1 MNNYFEKKVNVPY
14 GSYVLRKRADGD
26 KVKTLNKHFKNKA
39 NVPYGRYVLH
49 VRTNVQRDK
58 EIVNQFITRL
68 RQQGVYCDFIK
79 QDELIRDHAIEKN
92 KSHKIRVK
100 LLERGK
106 T

>member
-1 MNNYFEKKVNVPY
+1 M
-14 GSYVLRKRADGD
+14 LRKRADGD

-39 NVPYGRYVLH
+39 NVPYGRCVL
-49 VRTNVQRDK
+49 RTNDQRDK
-58 EIVNQFITRL
+58 EIVDQLITRL

-92 KSHKIRVK
+92 TSHKIRVK
-100 LLERGK
+100 LLERVK

>member
-1 MNNYFEKKVNVPY
+1 M
-14 GSYVLRKRADGD
+14 LRKRADGD